1 MSMLQFRVIS
11 IGTLGSH
18 PLWGEKGLARE
29 AHATTT
35 LIEAGDRKIIVDPSL
50 PANILLPRMQSRTGV
65 KCNEITDVFLTSKH
79 PGNFRGIT
87 LFPEAQ
93 WWMAAADREVLAEVG
108 EEVERLTE
116 EDALRSSDS
125 DDEDEGDTKK
135 RSVIDFV
142 KTSLEVSRRIKDAP
156 DKLADGVDLFPLPG
170 VTPGTAGLLLA
181 IPSSTILITG
191 DAIVTEEHLAQ
202 GRVTTP
208 CESIEQAQESFR
220 EALEIAD
227 VFVLGRDN
235 IVFNPMRGSFG
246 RFMTQSQPT

>member
-1 MSMLQFRVIS
+1 MLQFRVIS

-18 PLWGEKGLARE
+18 PLWGEKGLVRE

-50 PANILLPRMQSRTGV
+50 PPNILLPRLQSRTGV
-65 KCNEITDVFLTSKH
+65 KCEEITDVFLTSKS
-79 PGNFRGIT
+79 PGHYRGIT
-87 LFPEAQ
+87 LFQNAE
-93 WWMAAADREVLAEVG
+93 WWMAAADREVLAAVG

-116 EDALRSSDS
+116 EDALRADDS
-125 DDEDEGDTKK
+125 DDDDRATKT
-135 RSVIDFV
+135 RGVIDFV
-142 KTSLEVSRRIKDAP
+142 KTSLEVGRRMKDAP
-156 DKLADGVDLFPLPG
+156 DHLAAGVDLFPLPG
-170 VTPGTAGLLLA
+170 VTAGTAGLLLA

-208 CESIEQAQESFR
+208 CEDIEQAQESFR
-220 EALEIAD
+220 EAIEIAD

-235 IVFNPMRGSFG
+235 VVFNPMRGSFG
-246 RFMTQSQPT
+246 RFMNPNAR